1 LIFLLLTRKQNY
13 YFVFISFLKGY
24 VMSELLIFFLIIG
37 LIIVLGSLRTVSQ
50 GTVAVITTFGKYRRV
65 MSPGLNLKLPI
76 IETIH
81 KRISVQNRSAELEF
95 QAITVDQATVQFKAM
110 LLYAVLN
117 QLEDTIVNVAF
128 KFVDDRNFMQAL
140 VRTVEGAV
148 RSYVATKKQSE
159 ILLLRRELI
168 EHVKDQLDSTLESWG
183 YHLLDLQMNDIIFD
197 QAIMDSMAKVV
208 ASNNL
213 KAAAENE
220 GQALLITKTKQA
232 EAEGNA
238 IKISATAEKEAAQM
252 RGQGISLF
260 RQEVAKGM
268 SEAIKS
274 MDNANADASVILF
287 SMWNETLRH
296 VAEHG
301 KGNVIFID
309 GSTEGMNKT
318 LKELIAVSQG
328 DIMKEARKHA

>member
-1 LIFLLLTRKQNY
+1 
-13 YFVFISFLKGY
+13 
-24 VMSELLIFFLIIG
+24 MSELLIFFLIIG

-110 LLYAVLN
+110 LLYSVLN

-328 DIMKEARKHA
+328 DIMKEARKHG

>member
-1 LIFLLLTRKQNY
+1 
-13 YFVFISFLKGY
+13 
-24 VMSELLIFFLIIG
+24 MSELLIFFLMIG

-197 QAIMDSMAKVV
+197 QK
-208 ASNNL
+208 
-213 KAAAENE
+213 KC
-220 GQALLITKTKQA
+220 
-232 EAEGNA
+232 
-238 IKISATAEKEAAQM
+238 
-252 RGQGISLF
+252 
-260 RQEVAKGM
+260 
-268 SEAIKS
+268 
-274 MDNANADASVILF
+274 
-287 SMWNETLRH
+287 
-296 VAEHG
+296 
-301 KGNVIFID
+301 IF
-309 GSTEGMNKT
+309 NFW
-318 LKELIAVSQG
+318 
-328 DIMKEARKHA
+328 